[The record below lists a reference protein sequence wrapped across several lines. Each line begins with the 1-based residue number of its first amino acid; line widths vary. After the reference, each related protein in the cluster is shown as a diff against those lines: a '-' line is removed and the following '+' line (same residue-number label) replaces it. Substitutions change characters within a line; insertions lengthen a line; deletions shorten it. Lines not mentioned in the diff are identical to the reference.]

1 MNYLIDNDFP
11 IFTISL
17 PCKDYAFY
25 KHLWV
30 FVQSDCLRCVFTPL
44 LISTYLDLN
53 FLRDLIDS
61 VVAVAE
67 NTADEHIR
75 NQGQAVTLEE
85 DPQLQLPFLL
95 PEDRYSCEVIRGVPS
110 GLKEFLSPLAGIGE
124 CLYEK
129 IKFWSGEKL
138 EFTFFDWPQRHCNL
152 QFYD

>member
-1 MNYLIDNDFP
+1 M
-11 IFTISL
+11 
-17 PCKDYAFY
+17 
-25 KHLWV
+25 
-30 FVQSDCLRCVFTPL
+30 
-44 LISTYLDLN
+44 DLN

-138 EFTFFDWPQRHCNL
+138 EFMFLIDPSAIVIYNCMINRVFFIWIMLGLLVMVHLPFLRR
-152 QFYD
+152 

>member
-1 MNYLIDNDFP
+1 M
-11 IFTISL
+11 
-17 PCKDYAFY
+17 
-25 KHLWV
+25 
-30 FVQSDCLRCVFTPL
+30 FVQSDCLRCLFTPL

-124 CLYEK
+124 CLCEK

-138 EFTFFDWPQRHCNL
+138 EFTFFD
-152 QFYD
+152 

>member
-1 MNYLIDNDFP
+1 M
-11 IFTISL
+11 
-17 PCKDYAFY
+17 
-25 KHLWV
+25 
-30 FVQSDCLRCVFTPL
+30 FVQSDCLRCVCTPL

-138 EFTFFDWPQRHCNL
+138 EFMFLIDPSAIVIYNCMINRVFFIWIMLGLLVMVHLPFLRR
-152 QFYD
+152 